1 MPCGAPPR
9 AESEIMPELRLEQSL
24 VDDRYEVRER
34 LGLGSYAEIFVAYDR
49 QSSGE
54 EIVIKA
60 LNTSL
65 QGTPDGELERTLI
78 ENLQNEA
85 IALDTVRHPHVILR
99 LGHGTAADLRGVPF
113 HYLVL
118 EYMSGGDLLHFCR
131 KRPGYAL
138 KLPEALFYFRQ
149 VCEGL
154 AYAHEQGIIHRD
166 LKPNNFLLDAD
177 HQTLKVADF
186 GVAKLS
192 SGQETEITRVG
203 AGIYAP
209 PEHHPDEIGGSVG
222 RLTAAADI
230 YSLAKSFYTVVCGRA
245 PNQFGR
251 RPITSLP
258 EQIARE
264 PWADALLPVLRR
276 ATADKVGERYGSVIE
291 FWSDLAG
298 VAATAEDRQ
307 EIETRVRPR
316 LRVAPGAIPESPELP
331 SFTPVLASVNTVNFT
346 SRAARTVTEAA
357 PQPAKSPKIVVPI
370 ARPVAAPVL
379 TSKPEALA
387 NIPSSPTAKSPAKA
401 AKAEEAKARVI
412 DWRTRIGSLFTTS
425 LRRQLFIFLL
435 GLAFL
440 GLLAGTY
447 NYARTRNQPVEIE
460 VLTDNLTVRTSA
472 NFRAVELGW
481 IPKGSRHRVLGTA
494 ENGWLRV
501 EISQWNESRPHDRFE
516 RQGWV
521 NGDEKFVNIKRR
533 RLW

>member
-49 QSSGE
+49 QASGE

-192 SGQETEITRVG
+192 S
-203 AGIYAP
+203 
-209 PEHHPDEIGGSVG
+209 
-222 RLTAAADI
+222 
-230 YSLAKSFYTVVCGRA
+230 
-245 PNQFGR
+245 
-251 RPITSLP
+251 
-258 EQIARE
+258 
-264 PWADALLPVLRR
+264 
-276 ATADKVGERYGSVIE
+276 
-291 FWSDLAG
+291 
-298 VAATAEDRQ
+298 
-307 EIETRVRPR
+307 
-316 LRVAPGAIPESPELP
+316 
-331 SFTPVLASVNTVNFT
+331 
-346 SRAARTVTEAA
+346 
-357 PQPAKSPKIVVPI
+357 
-370 ARPVAAPVL
+370 
-379 TSKPEALA
+379 
-387 NIPSSPTAKSPAKA
+387 
-401 AKAEEAKARVI
+401 
-412 DWRTRIGSLFTTS
+412 
-425 LRRQLFIFLL
+425 
-435 GLAFL
+435 
-440 GLLAGTY
+440 
-447 NYARTRNQPVEIE
+447 
-460 VLTDNLTVRTSA
+460 
-472 NFRAVELGW
+472 
-481 IPKGSRHRVLGTA
+481 
-494 ENGWLRV
+494 
-501 EISQWNESRPHDRFE
+501 
-516 RQGWV
+516 
-521 NGDEKFVNIKRR
+521 
-533 RLW
+533 